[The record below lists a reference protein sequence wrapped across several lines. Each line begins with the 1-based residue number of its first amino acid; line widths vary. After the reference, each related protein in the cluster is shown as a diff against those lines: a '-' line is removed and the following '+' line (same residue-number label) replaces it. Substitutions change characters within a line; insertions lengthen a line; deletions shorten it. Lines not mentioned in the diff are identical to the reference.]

1 MTTKIIKKNSKLIV
15 GAGIIFAI
23 VLGVFMGYLLFG
35 GSDTKNVVVQN
46 PIVSQ
51 FSLKGVPYTSSG
63 QALMYLPAVM
73 RNDTGVSAHVIV
85 SAKKGTGRITTNI
98 NNVLVADDTQ
108 QSIRMAVLVAGM
120 HEGIDI
126 NTVDVNYDI
135 RADASTLEGPSAG
148 AAFTITTIAALRDQK
163 LKNDVMITG
172 TINHDGTIG
181 PAGKIF
187 EKASAAK
194 EAGSSVFLVPLG
206 ASSEINYTQSEFCYT
221 WGTYN
226 YCQPE
231 FIPEIINVSN
241 DSGIDIV
248 EVETLDDV
256 LKYFLE

>member
-1 MTTKIIKKNSKLIV
+1 MTFKIIKKKSMLII
-15 GAGIIFAI
+15 AISIIFAI
-23 VLGVFMGYLLFG
+23 IFGVVMGYLLFG
-35 GSDTKNVVVQN
+35 NSDLKNVVVQN
-46 PIVSQ
+46 PIVSSYS
-51 FSLKGVPYTSSG
+51 FSSVPYTSSG

-108 QSIRMAVLVAGM
+108 QSIRMAVLVAGI

-126 NTVDVNYDI
+126 DTIDVNYDI
-135 RADASTLEGPSAG
+135 YADASTLEGPSAG
-148 AAFTITTIAALRDQK
+148 AAFTITTIAALRDEK

-194 EAGSSVFLVPLG
+194 AAGSSVLLVPLG
-206 ASSEINYTQSEFCYT
+206 ASSEINYTQSEFCYM

-226 YCQPE
+226 YCQFEFVPE
-231 FIPEIINVSN
+231 TIDISDDTGIEII
-241 DSGIDIV
+241 
-248 EVETLDDV
+248 EVETVDDV
-256 LKYFLE
+256 LGYFLD